1 MTYTRFIYTIMTSIL
16 ILSAGCE
23 THVAYRGK
31 LPDPDQLAKIKP
43 GTQDKEGVL
52 RLIGSP
58 SSISTFNDNTWIYD
72 YKILESES
80 FFTPREVM
88 HRLYLIDFDTRGKVK
103 EIRTQD
109 GHGHNVRPVQRATAS
124 PGDDRTFLQSI
135 FGNFGK
141 RVQKSDNE
149 DKSKG
154 E

>member
-1 MTYTRFIYTIMTSIL
+1 MMQTRFTYVILTGIL
-16 ILSAGCE
+16 ILSVGCE
-23 THVAYRGK
+23 THVTYRGK

-43 GTQDKEGVL
+43 GAQDKEEVL

-58 SSISTFNDNTWIYD
+58 SSISTFNDNMWIYD

-88 HRLYLIDFDTRGKVK
+88 HRLYLIDFDIQGKVK

-109 GHGHNVRPVQRATAS
+109 GHGHNISPVKRATAS
-124 PGDDRTFLQSI
+124 PGDDRTFLQTI

-141 RVQKSDNE
+141 RVQKSENE
-149 DKSKG
+149 DRSKG
-154 E
+154 